1 MSKGP
6 LELAWDDNRH
16 NALLA
21 RLYKQLHCDPN
32 HVPMSAMDC
41 LAAAM
46 LTLSRGTRQFTQEAV
61 LNYVEKYIMQRDDGL
76 AHVQGGKRFEPAML
90 ITLNTNY
97 YASYRHQRKRNS
109 RQGPFT
115 RL

>member
-90 ITLNTNY
+90 ITLIDPVLDALRSPEPTAGLDWLNI
-97 YASYRHQRKRNS
+97 QR
-109 RQGPFT
+109 
-115 RL
+115 